1 MVDGRFDD
9 GWLGVVNV
17 SRSLEGLD
25 VVEGDGL
32 EGVDDEGVDDLEGA
46 DGLELPELEGD
57 ERVKEPPL
65 LRPAL
70 LFA

>member
-1 MVDGRFDD
+1 MIVDGRFDD
-9 GWLGVVNV
+9 GWLGVVNA

-25 VVEGDGL
+25 VLEGDDL
-32 EGVDDEGVDDLEGA
+32 EGVDDLEL
-46 DGLELPELEGD
+46 LELLEFEGA

>member
-1 MVDGRFDD
+1 MGATIVEGLFDD
-9 GWLGVVNV
+9 GWLGGVNA

-25 VVEGDGL
+25 VVEGDDL
-32 EGVDDEGVDDLEGA
+32 AGVDDLDGA
-46 DGLELPELEGD
+46 DDLELLELEGA
-57 ERVKEPPL
+57 ERVKEPPP

>member
-1 MVDGRFDD
+1 MVDGLFDE
-9 GWLGVVNV
+9 GWLGVVKE

-25 VVEGDGL
+25 VGEG
-32 EGVDDEGVDDLEGA
+32 DDLEL
-46 DGLELPELEGD
+46 LELLELEGA
-57 ERVKEPPL
+57 ERVKEPPP